1 MAPASAQDA
10 PPSAPSATDSAAEEG
25 KIWSPARVRRTPS
38 IEFKRN
44 ADVVVD
50 GLVSD
55 EIGGDPGQQR
65 RRHARAD
72 RRRLGRSLQGQCQ

>member
-10 PPSAPSATDSAAEEG
+10 PPSAPSATDSAAEEEILVTG
-25 KIWSPARVRRTPS
+25 ARATQRTS

-55 EIGGDPGQQR
+55 EIGATPDNSVGDTLERIVGVS
-65 RRHARAD
+65 AD
-72 RRRLGRSLQGQCQ
+72 RFKGN